1 MVTTRRAVTTS
12 KAVSKPAVAVKA
24 SKKSRTE
31 APVARSGGGSWF
43 EEVYSGAMSEEYKR
57 YMREEWGMEKRG
69 DVPLFEKLSLEGA
82 QAGLSWATIL
92 AKREAYRA
100 AFHGFDIKAC
110 AAMGD
115 AEIDALCAAS
125 GSGADCIVKHRGKIA
140 SVANNARCI
149 LRLAEEAEQR
159 GDAPP
164 LVRTLTL
171 TLTLTRTL
179 TLTLTLTPTLTLT
192 LTLTPS
198 TARWTRCSGALW
210 TARRS

>member
-1 MVTTRRAVTTS
+1 MVTTRRAVTTSKAVS

-149 LRLAEEAEQR
+149 LRLAAEAEQR

-179 TLTLTLTPTLTLT
+179 NPN
-192 LTLTPS
+192 PNPNPHPH
-198 TARWTRCSGALW
+198 RNPHP
-210 TARRS
+210 

>member
-24 SKKSRTE
+24 SKK
-31 APVARSGGGSWF
+31 GSWF

-82 QAGLSWATIL
+82 QAGLSWATII

-149 LRLAEEAEQR
+149 LRLAAEAEQR

-171 TLTLTRTL
+171 
-179 TLTLTLTPTLTLT
+179 
-192 LTLTPS
+192 
-198 TARWTRCSGALW
+198 
-210 TARRS
+210 

>member
-1 MVTTRRAVTTS
+1 MVTTRRAVTTSKAVS

-149 LRLAEEAEQR
+149 LRLAEEA
-159 GDAPP
+159 
-164 LVRTLTL
+164 
-171 TLTLTRTL
+171 TL
-179 TLTLTLTPTLTLT
+179 TLTLTLTPN
-192 LTLTPS
+192 PNPYPNPNQ
-198 TARWTRCSGALW
+198 AEQRGDPDPNPNPNP
-210 TARRS
+210 